1 MRRFVSASLFV
12 GAVLAMPAAFAAGS
26 GSDALYP
33 SQLLKSKPTL
43 KTQYDNLVAP
53 IQAQH
58 GWVSS
63 MGTETPVSRITI
75 EGADYA
81 VLSGCKPHDCSGES
95 LVSLMTPSSDQA
107 VGALV
112 VNQGQQAMGPKSS
125 KIIWLG
131 QPDRPQRRFIAAYL
145 FR

>member
-1 MRRFVSASLFV
+1 MRRFMSASLFF
-12 GAVLAMPAAFAAGS
+12 GAVLATPAAFAAGS
-26 GSDALYP
+26 DAIYP
-33 SQLLKSKPTL
+33 SQLLKSKPAL
-43 KTQYDNLVAP
+43 KAQYDKLVAP

-58 GWVSS
+58 GWVNS

-75 EGADYA
+75 DGTDYA
-81 VLSGCKPHDCSGES
+81 VLSSCKPHDCSGES
-95 LVSLMTPSSDQA
+95 LVSLMTPSSDDA

-112 VNQGQQAMGPKSS
+112 VNQDQQAMGPKSS
-125 KIIWLG
+125 KITWLG

>member
-1 MRRFVSASLFV
+1 MRRFVSASVFL
-12 GAVLAMPAAFAAGS
+12 GAVLAMPAAFAA

-33 SQLLKSKPTL
+33 SQLLKSKPAL
-43 KTQYDNLVAP
+43 KAQYDKLVAP

-58 GWVSS
+58 GWVGS
-63 MGTETPVSRITI
+63 MGTETPVSRVTI
-75 EGADYA
+75 DGTDYA
-81 VLSGCKPHDCSGES
+81 VLSSCKPHDCSGES
-95 LVSLMTPSSDQA
+95 LVSLMTPSSDDA

-112 VNQGQQAMGPKSS
+112 VNQGQQAMGPESS
-125 KIIWLG
+125 KITWLG